1 MLAHERGEKI
11 LERLRER
18 GTVSAQELV
27 RLLRVSAPTVRR
39 DLERLEAE
47 GMLRRVHG
55 GAYLA
60 GGSGSPGGPG
70 GSGSPG
76 SPGTAV
82 TAGTGENADGNGT
95 AAGEDGAEA
104 PFADVV
110 SANAAQKEAVAA
122 EAAKLVSPGQVILLD
137 IGTTTM
143 RIARHLRGRNVTVIT
158 GNLAVLDVLRHDDA
172 VDLVLLGGSVRRNFQ
187 SLVGPLTEDA
197 LASISADIAFLSCT
211 GVRQDGSVV
220 DDISQEATLKR
231 AIVRSAN
238 RVALAA
244 PAGKFPGSGSL
255 RICQLSDVH
264 DLITTAGADE
274 IALDRCRQ
282 AGGNVIVA

>member
-27 RLLRVSAPTVRR
+27 RLLRVSAPTIRR

-55 GAYLA
+55 GAYLT
-60 GGSGSPGGPG
+60 GS
-70 GSGSPG
+70 
-76 SPGTAV
+76 A
-82 TAGTGENADGNGT
+82 AADGASSADADGT
-95 AAGEDGAEA
+95 EA

-110 SANAAQKEAVAA
+110 AANAGQKEAVAA

-158 GNLAVLDVLRHDDA
+158 GNLAVLDVLRHDDT

-244 PAGKFPGSGSL
+244 PASKFPGSGSL
-255 RICQLSDVH
+255 RICQLTDVH

-274 IALDRCRQ
+274 VALDRCRQ